1 MGIEKYY
8 KQIKIKV
15 STNGWTISIEFSE
28 EGLRWVNCKSSQ
40 CVKEWRYFQDWESI
54 NLQKVLKLNMYS
66 DFERKRIASKQG
78 MLEYERTVS
87 TETC

>member
-28 EGLRWVNCKSSQ
+28 EGLRLVNSKSTQ

-66 DFERKRIASKQG
+66 DFERKELHPKRG
-78 MLEYERTVS
+78 
-87 TETC
+87 C